1 MPLDPAYAMVS
12 TIEGL
17 KPFALLGGY
26 NAAELWPTVNLILPC
41 WLLLVVAPRW
51 KYTSTLTLVG
61 PIIHAVIYTLSAIS
75 MMTSPSGG
83 DPDFSSLEG
92 IVEMFKDPNGVFI
105 GWIHYVVYDALV
117 GRWIVL
123 DSVDRGA
130 STLIHVLAIVP
141 CLFLALMVGPMGW
154 LLYVA
159 VVRQFVLP
167 GASAASVKAKDS

>member
-1 MPLDPAYAMVS
+1 
-12 TIEGL
+12 
-17 KPFALLGGY
+17 
-26 NAAELWPTVNLILPC
+26 
-41 WLLLVVAPRW
+41 
-51 KYTSTLTLVG
+51 
-61 PIIHAVIYTLSAIS
+61 
-75 MMTSPSGG
+75 MTSPSGG
-83 DPDFSSLEG
+83 VPDFSSLEG

-130 STLIHVLAIVP
+130 STIVHVLAIVP

-159 VVRQFVLP
+159 VVRQFVLS